1 MNAAGHYAKAEEILR
16 KYTEAND
23 EWRAIVNETAD
34 IDDLTD
40 LRPIGRELM
49 TGLALMLQEAQV
61 HATLATVRG
70 ETLHVTQNFT
80 GEPALQDP
88 APRSKDVL

>member
-1 MNAAGHYAKAEEILR
+1 MTPQEHYAEAERLLAHAR
-16 KYTEAND
+16 AEADRMGEFVVPFESEAEVAQMHLN
-23 EWRAIVNETAD
+23 
-34 IDDLTD
+34 
-40 LRPIGRELM
+40 
-49 TGLALMLQEAQV
+49 LAFISRTVAVAQV

-70 ETLHVTQNFT
+70 EALHITQNFT